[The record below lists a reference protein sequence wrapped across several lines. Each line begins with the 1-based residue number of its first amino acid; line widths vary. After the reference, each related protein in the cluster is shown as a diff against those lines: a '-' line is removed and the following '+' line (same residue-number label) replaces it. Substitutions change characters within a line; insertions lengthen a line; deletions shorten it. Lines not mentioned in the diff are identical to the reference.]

1 MSLLHSLKRFNEDEQ
16 LVHVAMDGNDGFD
29 GRQSDARPNHQ
40 QKEEETQETEPG
52 SDSRFGRLPGARGCP
67 SGTDAE
73 EEHISV
79 EKAFRCSSHIT
90 LSFFAPI
97 AAFRRRASKK
107 YLVDSGLL
115 TFDI

>member
-1 MSLLHSLKRFNEDEQ
+1 MLPWM
-16 LVHVAMDGNDGFD
+16 AMMASMGANQMPAPTINKKKKKHK
-29 GRQSDARPNHQ
+29 RQSQAATQGSEGCLGQEAAPVEPEAP
-40 QKEEETQETEPG
+40 EEPAVIVA
-52 SDSRFGRLPGARGCP
+52 SL
-67 SGTDAE
+67 DAE